1 MKFHAMLL
9 LLAVLFSSFPG
20 HAEEQPVTQR
30 IIINPNTATRR
41 RGLPPC
47 LSESGNYFAY
57 GTRRFIR
64 PSGPVSLQVDQV
76 CRLMPMLEKNA
87 AELLSEDGK
96 VSNVLNLPAWGAVYA
111 NLPRLSGRPDIVDRN
126 TPVYALALLF
136 VQRYDE
142 AAESARKGLE
152 LKPDDYGA
160 TILLGLLSTRKKEY
174 FPYLEKAF
182 AVNPVKSIRLVD
194 WHCDN
199 LDLLAKLP
207 EEWDFIDAYIRLL
220 TRYRTALQGRD
231 LSQITA
237 TRLLDAIRQTCFD
250 GQRHV
255 KPEYADIET
264 ELMELE
270 QRLIPSLQP
279 AKDAPVLPA
288 PIGDRARE

>member
-1 MKFHAMLL
+1 MKFHAMALL
-9 LLAVLFSSFPG
+9 LPVLFLSFSG
-20 HAEEQPVTQR
+20 RTEEQPVTRR
-30 IIINPNTATRR
+30 IIINPNTTPRK
-41 RGLPPC
+41 RGLPPS

-57 GTRRFIR
+57 GARRFIR
-64 PSGPVSLQVDQV
+64 LPGTVSLLVDQV
-76 CRLMPMLEKNA
+76 CRRMPMMEKIA
-87 AELLSEDGK
+87 VELLSKDGEIQ
-96 VSNVLNLPAWGAVYA
+96 NFIELPAWGAVYA
-111 NLPRLSGRPDIVDRN
+111 NLPRLSGRPDIVDQN

-199 LDLLAKLP
+199 LDMLAKLP

-220 TRYRTALQGRD
+220 TRYRHVLKGGE

-237 TRLLDAIRQTCFD
+237 TRLLDAIRKTCFD
-250 GQRHV
+250 GPHHV

-270 QRLIPSLQP
+270 RRLIPSLQP

-288 PIGDRARE
+288 STGDHGNE